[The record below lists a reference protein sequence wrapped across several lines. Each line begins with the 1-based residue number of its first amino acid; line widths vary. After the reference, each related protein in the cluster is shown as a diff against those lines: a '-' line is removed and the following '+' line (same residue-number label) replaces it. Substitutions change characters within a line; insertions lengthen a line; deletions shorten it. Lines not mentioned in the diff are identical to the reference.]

1 MTVTDIRIREFT
13 LADSDAVRSLWVAA
27 GLKPS
32 RSDTYEAMAKVA
44 TRNPGLALVAENENG
59 LIVGTVNGADD
70 GRRGWVY
77 RLAVHPEARKAGL
90 GRRLVKELEGRL
102 RAQGCEKL
110 NLLVERDNPDAIAFW
125 RRLGYL
131 DDDVAFL
138 GKWLDS

>member
-1 MTVTDIRIREFT
+1 MTDIRIREFT
-13 LADSDAVRSLWVAA
+13 IADADAVRSLWVAA

-44 TRNPGLALVAENENG
+44 TRNPGLALVAEAADG
-59 LIVGTVNGADD
+59 RLLGTVNGADD

-77 RLAVHPEARKAGL
+77 RLAVHPEARKSGL
-90 GRRLVKELEGRL
+90 GRRLVKELETRL

-110 NLLVERDNPDAIAFW
+110 NLLVERDNPVAVAFW

-131 DDDVAFL
+131 DDDVLFL
-138 GKWLDS
+138 GKWLES

>member
-77 RLAVHPEARKAGL
+77 RLAVHPEARKEGL